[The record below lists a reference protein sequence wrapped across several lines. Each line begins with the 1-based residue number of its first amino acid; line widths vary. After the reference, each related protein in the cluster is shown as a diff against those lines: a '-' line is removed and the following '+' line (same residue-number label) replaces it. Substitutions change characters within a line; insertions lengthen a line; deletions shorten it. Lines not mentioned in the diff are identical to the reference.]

1 MYDPLKEPYPT
12 SGQSYPSS
20 YWAKDIELP
29 VSTPLANDVDVDVA
43 IIGAG
48 FTGMSTA
55 LHLATDHQINACVLD
70 ANTVGWGSSGRNA
83 GFVLAG
89 TGRLSVLDAQRKWGN
104 EVAQLIYQEFQQ
116 GVDTV
121 SKLIELGKIDCD
133 LTPGGYLKV
142 AHKEQLVEGLFKQA
156 QALKDNFADPI
167 ELIDK
172 QRISAEFLNA
182 NAAYGGIYQAQCFGL
197 NPLKLALGYHQHA
210 QDQGVKVY
218 DNSPVTALQK
228 EGNKQVLYTP
238 KGKVRANKVVIATN
252 GWTGKDLHNSVKNRH
267 LPVLS
272 SIIVTRPLSAA
283 EQKEIALRAGLLVMD
298 TRTLKYYYRMLA
310 DGRILFGGRGAIEGK
325 DEGQTQYSQR
335 LLDALKQT
343 FPQLA
348 TITID
353 YFWSGWVSVAYD
365 DYPRI
370 WEAEANSVYY
380 AMGYC
385 GSGVA
390 FAAQSG
396 KRLAQLIAGDN
407 NLPAL
412 PYFQSPLPKFPFAPF
427 RRLGLKAFYLASKFR
442 DA

>member
-1 MYDPLKEPYPT
+1 MYDPLLE
-12 SGQSYPSS
+12 SYPSSGQAYPDS
-20 YWAKDIELP
+20 YWAKDVEIPL
-29 VSTPLANDVDVDVA
+29 STPLVNDVEVDVA

-55 LHLATDHQINACVLD
+55 LHLAKNHQIKACVLD

-104 EVAQLIYQEFQQ
+104 DTAQLIYREFQQ

-121 SKLIELGKIDCD
+121 SELINEGNIECD
-133 LTPGGYLKV
+133 KTPGGYLKV
-142 AHKEQLVEGLFKQA
+142 AHKKELLAGLFNQA
-156 QALKDNFADPI
+156 RALQDNFSDPI
-167 ELIDK
+167 ELVEES
-172 QRISAEFLNA
+172 RIATEFLKA
-182 NAAYGGIYQAQCFGL
+182 DSAYGGIYQAQCFGL
-197 NPLKLALGYHQHA
+197 NPLKLALGYHRLA
-210 QDQGVKVY
+210 QAQGVAVY
-218 DNSPVTALQK
+218 NNSPVTAWQK
-228 EGNKQVLYTP
+228 EGKQQVLLTP
-238 KGKVRANKVVIATN
+238 FGKVRANKVVIATN
-252 GWTGKDLHNSVKNRH
+252 GWTGKDLHNSVANRH

-272 SIIVTRPLSAA
+272 SIVVTRPLSAA

-298 TRTLKYYYRMLA
+298 TRSLKYYYRLLP
-310 DGRILFGGRGAIEGK
+310 DGRILFGGRGAVAGK
-325 DEGQTQYSQR
+325 DEGQAQYSQR
-335 LLDALKQT
+335 LLAALKQT
-343 FPQLA
+343 FPQLS

-370 WEAEANSVYY
+370 WEAEVNSVYY